1 MIHIILVDVNAS
13 GSLGDTPLPFGGE
26 AKRYAFLIEQAGMIS
41 PTYERLQNRN
51 FHGREY
57 WNDAWRSSVYVKI
70 NGEMALN

>member
-1 MIHIILVDVNAS
+1 MIYIILVYVIPF
-13 GSLGDTPLPFGGE
+13 GSFGDTPLPFGAE
-26 AKRYAFLIEQAGMIS
+26 VKRYAFLIEQAGMIS